1 MTIISESDLEFYLQ
15 LLREVVAAVLKLLV
29 LFRGVAYVCNT
40 TEVTSS

>member
-29 LFRGVAYVCNT
+29 LF
-40 TEVTSS
+40 